1 MLIVQAHPII
11 RTFIK
16 DYAMSNLEPTK
27 SRKPSDYELNDEE
40 LEKAVGG
47 GRNSSKGSANNTTK
61 GPSESLS
68 LSFAKIQ
75 YCY

>member
-1 MLIVQAHPII
+1 MAV
-11 RTFIK
+11 
-16 DYAMSNLEPTK
+16 E
-27 SRKPSDYELNDEE
+27 RKIERQNERDALTGSELDGV
-40 LEKAVGG
+40 VGG
-47 GRNSSKGSANNTTK
+47 GAKNSANNTTK